1 MDNYCKIYLFDLQLS
16 GNNLISDYSLD
27 FSHYHNVCLLGESGS
42 GKSLLLKALYKN
54 ANLFDSNAKIAFYF
68 LEKENAADYRLTFQY
83 DSLTKKEQTF
93 LDNFLKSENFA
104 YRVALMKKVMA
115 KPHYLFCENLHFFLN
130 YQELEEFINFIND
143 EGIKLFY
150 VTSHIEETPFFQ
162 YIQVLKNGKIAIE
175 GERGQVYKEEKI
187 MKRLGFSLP
196 FYVNMSTQLGYYG
209 LVEGLCFSNEELE
222 RSLWK

>member
-1 MDNYCKIYLFDLQLS
+1 MS
-16 GNNLISDYSLD
+16 GATVLVVSE
-27 FSHYHNVCLLGESGS
+27 ESGDIS
-42 GKSLLLKALYKN
+42 IAEKGKFTKYDDMKKLR
-54 ANLFDSNAKIAFYF
+54 AK
-68 LEKENAADYRLTFQY
+68 
-83 DSLTKKEQTF
+83 
-93 LDNFLKSENFA
+93 
-104 YRVALMKKVMA
+104 MKKVMA

-150 VTSHIEETPFFQ
+150 VTSHIEETSFFQ

-209 LVEGLCFSNEELE
+209 LVEGLCFSKEELE